1 MKNTNN
7 TIKINDYNSAS
18 IKAIASKL
26 GVTHMELIG
35 EGHADGD
42 TNNPNSLI
50 RFFKIGETR
59 VADTNGDPIWEEED
73 MQAFAELA
81 DECGVEI

>member
-1 MKNTNN
+1 MKNTIN
-7 TIKINDYNSAS
+7 TITISSYNSAS

-26 GVTHMELIG
+26 GVAHMELIAQG
-35 EGHADGD
+35 RADGD
-42 TNNPNSLI
+42 SNNPNSLI

-59 VADTNGDPIWEEED
+59 VADTNGDPIWEDED

-81 DECGVEI
+81 AECGVEI